1 MKKIGVL
8 GITGSIGIQTLDVVL
23 QHPDEFTIV
32 AISAGSNMGLL
43 TEILSKCS
51 PDLVCV
57 LNQKDAYMLKQKYP
71 KIDFVFGDE
80 GLIQIATYQ
89 PIELLINALVG
100 YVGLRP
106 TLAAIT
112 AKKDIALANK
122 ETLVVGGK
130 FVIKAAKENNVNIL
144 PIDSEHSAIFQAIA
158 GRHQGISKLIITAS
172 GGSLRDKS
180 RSELVNVTKK
190 EALAHPNWTMGA
202 KITIDSA
209 TMMNKGLEVIEAHWL
224 FDMEFDDIEVIMHPE
239 SVIHSM
245 VEYVD
250 GSVIA
255 QLGTADMRLPIQ
267 YALSYP
273 RRLELVADKLNLAA
287 IGKLHFK
294 QPDLKRYPLLELA
307 YQVGRL
313 QGNLPIIMNAANEE
327 AVRLFLDDKISF
339 LMIENLVLKACS
351 EISYVNE
358 ITLDDIT
365 YYDRITREF
374 VLKEV

>member
-23 QHPDEFTIV
+23 QHPDDFKII
-32 AISAGSNMGLL
+32 AISAGSNITLL
-43 TEILSKCS
+43 QEILLKCS

-57 LNQKDAYMLKQKYP
+57 LNQEDAYMLKQMYP
-71 KIDFVFGDE
+71 NIEFVFGDE
-80 GLIQIATYQ
+80 GLIQLATYQ

-106 TLAAIT
+106 TLAAIK

-158 GRHQGISKLIITAS
+158 GRKQGISKLIITAS

-180 RSELVNVTKK
+180 RDELVNVTKK

-239 SVIHSM
+239 SVVHSM

-255 QLGTADMRLPIQ
+255 QLGTPDMRLPIQ

-273 RRLELVADKLNLAA
+273 RRLPLVADKLDLIA
-287 IGKLHFK
+287 IGKLQFK
-294 QPDLKRYPLLELA
+294 QPDLKRYPLLKLA

-365 YYDRITREF
+365 YYDRIAREF